1 MLIGNYSV
9 LAKTPGRFIGGG
21 AIGLGMNRGDRNKSS
36 MARGAFCSLAWEEK
50 SGVPDGYRPP
60 STWVIPL
67 KSGGLA
73 ARNNLIGAGDTDDL
87 NLAGGVNG
95 ESPLTG
101 SGDLTGTAQLI
112 ISMVGALTGS
122 GDITSAAILA
132 ILGLAAD
139 LAGAGDIAGAL
150 TALGNAIA
158 ALTGAG
164 DVTVTINAEGELEAA
179 IVVTGDALSTANVA
193 DAILDAANGVETGLT
208 LRQALRV
215 IAAATAGKVSGAE
228 TTTITFRNALVDDT
242 DRIVATVDVDGNRT
256 AVTLDTD

>member
-9 LAKTPGRFIGGG
+9 LAKDPGRSIGGG
-21 AIGLGMNRGDRNKSS
+21 AIGLGLNRGDRNKSS
-36 MARGAFCSLAWEEK
+36 QARGAFTSLTWDEL
-50 SGVPDGYRPP
+50 SGIPDGYRPP
-60 STWVIPL
+60 YTWVIPI
-67 KSGGLA
+67 KAGGLA
-73 ARNNLIGAGDTDDL
+73 ARNNLIGAGDIDDL
-87 NLAGGVNG
+87 NLAGGLNG
-95 ESPLTG
+95 EAPLDG
-101 SGDLTGTAQLI
+101 AGDLTGTAQLI

-139 LAGAGDIAGAL
+139 LAGSGDIDGAL
-150 TALGNAIA
+150 TALGNALA

-164 DVTVTINAEGELEAA
+164 DVTVTINAQGELEAA

-193 DAILDAANGVETGLT
+193 AAILDAVDGVETGLT

-215 IAAATAGKVSGAE
+215 IAAATAGEVSGAG

-242 DRIVATVDVDGNRT
+242 NRIVATVDNDGNRT
-256 AVTLDTD
+256 AITLDTN

>member
-9 LAKTPGRFIGGG
+9 LAKNPGRSIGGG
-21 AIGLGMNRGDRNKSS
+21 SIGLGMNRGDQNKTSMSRGVFSS
-36 MARGAFCSLAWEEK
+36 PDWQKK

-60 STWVIPL
+60 NTWVIPL
-67 KSGGLA
+67 TSGGLA
-73 ARNNLIGAGDTDDL
+73 ARNNIAGFGAVGDL

-101 SGDLTGTAQLI
+101 AGDLAGTAQLI
-112 ISMVGALTGS
+112 ISMVGSLSGD

-139 LAGAGDIAGAL
+139 LAGAGDIDGAID
-150 TALGNAIA
+150 ALASAIA
-158 ALTGAG
+158 ELTGVG
-164 DVTVTINAEGELEAA
+164 SVTVTINAEGELGAA

-193 DAILDAANGVETGLT
+193 AAILDAADGVEAGLT
-208 LRQALRV
+208 LRQALRI
-215 IAAATAGKVSGAE
+215 IAAATAGKVSGAA

-242 DRIVATVDVDGNRT
+242 DRIVATVDADGNRT
-256 AVTLDTD
+256 AITLDID